1 MAAQIAIGAVG
12 TMTRLDR
19 YVLQRYVQW
28 LGMSILALWL
38 VAFVVNLN
46 ENIDMFIDHEATLG
60 QFARYY
66 AYRTPYWIILTLPVA
81 VLLSTLFCL
90 TSMARRN
97 EITAAKAAG
106 ISLHRL
112 LLPLFVFGLC
122 FSGLAFVFTDFV
134 VPVATKRYNDVRD
147 DIRSYRRSDG
157 SRRQVLLQDTGGQL
171 LSARS
176 YEHAKQRAHHVLWE
190 QRQNAP
196 TTRRVAGRLLQWRGE
211 ERGWVVLD
219 GHEFRFADGE
229 PKVTAFDSLA
239 LSSLSLVP
247 DDLARQRRKPEEMN
261 YRELRAYIDRAVAN
275 GEDAT
280 RNLVELHL
288 KIAFPLTCFVILL
301 LGAPVAA
308 NARGGRANS
317 FGIGVL
323 ICFVFYSC
331 VKAGQALGWNA
342 VIDPW
347 LGAWI
352 ANLLFGVLGAF
363 MMRRAHT

>member
-1 MAAQIAIGAVG
+1 
-12 TMTRLDR
+12 MTRLDR
-19 YVLQRYVQW
+19 YILQRYVSW

-46 ENIDMFIDHEATLG
+46 ENIDMFIDHQANVG
-60 QFARYY
+60 QFVRYY
-66 AYRTPYWIILTLPVA
+66 VYRTPYWVILTLPVA

-106 ISLHRL
+106 ISLYRL

-122 FSGLAFVFTDFV
+122 FSGVAFAFTDIV
-134 VPVATKRYNDVRD
+134 VPIATERYNDARD

-157 SRRQVLLQDTGGQL
+157 SRRQVLLQDTEGQL

-176 YEHAKQRAHHVLWE
+176 YEHAKRRAHHVLWE
-190 QRQNAP
+190 QRQDAS
-196 TTRRVAGRLLQWRGE
+196 TTRRVTGRVLQWRGD
-211 ERGWVVLD
+211 RGWIFLD
-219 GHEFRFADGE
+219 GHEYSFAD
-229 PKVTAFDSLA
+229 PAPQVTAFDSLE
-239 LSSLSLVP
+239 LTLLTLVP

-261 YRELRAYIDRAVAN
+261 YRELRSYINRAVAN

-280 RNLVELHL
+280 RNLVDLHL

-352 ANLLFGVLGAF
+352 ANLLFGALGVVLL
-363 MMRRAHT
+363 RRAHT

>member
-1 MAAQIAIGAVG
+1 
-12 TMTRLDR
+12 MTRLDR
-19 YVLQRYVQW
+19 YILQRYVSW
-28 LGMSILALWL
+28 LGMSVVALWL

-46 ENIDMFIDHEATLG
+46 ENIDMFIDHQATVG
-60 QFARYY
+60 QFIRYY
-66 AYRTPYWIILTLPVA
+66 VYRTPYWVILTLPVA

-106 ISLHRL
+106 ISLYRL
-112 LLPLFVFGLC
+112 LLPLFVFGLG
-122 FSGLAFVFTDFV
+122 FSGVAFAFTDLV
-134 VPVATKRYNDVRD
+134 VPIATELYNDTRD

-157 SRRQVLLQDTGGQL
+157 SRRQVLLQDMEGQL

-176 YEHAKQRAHHVLWE
+176 YAHAKRRAHHVLWE
-190 QRQNAP
+190 QRQDAS
-196 TTRRVAGRLLQWRGE
+196 TTRRVTGRVLQWQGD
-211 ERGWVVLD
+211 RGWIVLD
-219 GHEFRFADGE
+219 GHEYRFAD
-229 PKVTAFDSLA
+229 PAPQVTAFDSLE
-239 LSSLSLVP
+239 LNSLTLVP

-261 YRELRAYIDRAVAN
+261 YRELRSYIERAVAN

-280 RNLVELHL
+280 RNLVDLHL

-352 ANLLFGVLGAF
+352 ANLLFGALGVVLL
-363 MMRRAHT
+363 RRAHT

>member
-1 MAAQIAIGAVG
+1 
-12 TMTRLDR
+12 MTRLDR
-19 YVLQRYVQW
+19 YVLWRYVQW

-38 VAFVVNLN
+38 VAFVVDLN
-46 ENIDMFIDHEATLG
+46 ENIDLFIDHEATAA
-60 QFARYY
+60 QFLRYY
-66 AYRTPYWIILTLPVA
+66 VYRTPYWIVLTLPVA

-106 ISLHRL
+106 ISLYRL
-112 LLPLFVFGLC
+112 LCPLFVFGLC
-122 FSGLAFVFTDFV
+122 FSGLAFAFTDFV
-134 VPVATKRYNDVRD
+134 VPVATKRYNDTRD
-147 DIRSYRRSDG
+147 EIRSYRRGDG
-157 SRRQVLLQDTGGQL
+157 SRRQVLLQDTDGQL
-171 LSARS
+171 LTARS
-176 YEHAKQRAHHVLWE
+176 YEHAKRRAHQVMWE
-190 QRQNAP
+190 QLHEGKI
-196 TTRRVAGRLLQWRGE
+196 TRRVAGRTLEWRGP
-211 ERGWVVLD
+211 RGWLVLD
-219 GHEFRFADGE
+219 GHEFRFEGWPELDGQMG
-229 PKVTAFDSLA
+229 PQVTAFDSLV
-239 LSSLSLVP
+239 LSSLTLTP

-261 YRELRAYIDRAVAN
+261 YSELSAYIDRALAN

-280 RNLVELHL
+280 RNLVDLHL
-288 KIAFPLTCFVILL
+288 KVSFPLTCFVILL

-308 NARGGRANS
+308 NVRGGRANS

-352 ANLLFGVLGAF
+352 ANLLFGALGVI
-363 MMRRAHT
+363 MMRRTHT